1 MKIDIKLINK
11 IYITS
16 DTHFHQKNICRGVS
30 SWARDSDRIEGN
42 ELSTR
47 DFDTL
52 EAMDKAIVDNINSIV
67 PKDAILFHLGD
78 WSFGGEE
85 QIFAFRSRLHVQTI
99 HLITGN
105 HDHHQEKRS
114 SNSATGKWDFLY
126 SSVQKYLELEL
137 GNHKFVLFHYPIK
150 SWNHVRKGA
159 FHLHGHQHW
168 KGDLKFGNG
177 RMMDV
182 GMDGND
188 LKPYKLTD
196 VIELL
201 KDRKFV
207 DENDHHSQK

>member
-1 MKIDIKLINK
+1 MKINYSDIDK
-11 IYITS
+11 IFITS
-16 DTHFHQKNICRGVS
+16 DTHYHHKNICRGVS
-30 SWARDSDRIEGN
+30 GWSVDKDRIEGN
-42 ELSTR
+42 NLSTR

-52 EAMDKAIVDNINSIV
+52 EQMDRAIVNNINTIV
-67 PKDAILFHLGD
+67 PEDGILFHLGD

-85 QIFAFRSRLHVQTI
+85 QIWKFRGELNCKRI

-105 HDHHQEKRS
+105 HDHHQEK
-114 SNSATGKWDFLY
+114 GKMDSIFA
-126 SSVQKYLELEL
+126 SRQKYLELEV
-137 GNHKFVLFHYPIK
+137 GKFQFVLFHFPIK
-150 SWNHVRKGA
+150 SWNHVRKGS

-188 LKPYKLTD
+188 LKPYKLAH

-207 DENDHHSQK
+207 DENDHHAK